1 VLSRSPVLVIVPD
14 QATFQMEKAI
24 LDDGRIQGFMDLQ
37 VLGFRRL
44 CFKVLDET
52 GGITRPFITPVG
64 RSMAVQSILWEHKDR
79 FSVYAPMVNYPG
91 FREEVIQALSEF
103 NSYDVKPEDL
113 EALAT
118 GEATGEAAEEGNPP
132 FLAQKLKDLELIY
145 RKYAAFLQDNFLDP
159 DDCLKLA
166 AERIPESHLIRNA
179 TVWIDGFSGF
189 TPREYQVI
197 GAILKTASQVNL
209 ALCMDREEIQHPPRE
224 TSLFHPVREVY
235 EKVLD
240 LCSEHG
246 VPVEDAII
254 LGQEGALPR
263 FKHPELACVE
273 SAFRAKHR
281 GPWQVFQ
288 PPSDCE
294 APGGTGLIP
303 GGVNLVCA
311 VNPVAEVEY
320 VAREI
325 LRLVR
330 EEGLRFK
337 DITVELRNL
346 QKYKDLI
353 EMVFTDHRIPY
364 FLDIKSPLSHHP
376 LAELIRSAFD
386 IVAAD
391 FGFDAVFR
399 YLKTDLAP
407 AEREAVDELENYVLA
422 CGIRGKVWLQEE
434 AWRYT
439 LEFLPEDEEG
449 LDDEPE
455 AGLHEKPEEGLEE
468 KPEAGVHQRPKEE
481 PEEGLERRLREG
493 PEEGPEKSLDKRS
506 GQGRDEVSEKGP
518 RSRIDNRRIDAI
530 RRQAMSA
537 FSRFYS
543 KLTGAGELTAEGI
556 SLALYDLLTDLRV
569 QETLAR
575 WQEEC
580 TRRGD
585 LISAIEHA
593 GIWDKVLEILE
604 QAVEILGSRTCDVE
618 TYALLINAGLEGIRL
633 GAIPPSLD
641 QVLVG
646 SLDRTRQ
653 PECRVT
659 FLLGASEGDLP
670 MKHGE
675 RGVFTDQE
683 RELLLK
689 AGLNLE
695 PSSRLRQL
703 HEEYLVYIALARPR
717 EALYVS
723 YPLGDKDGNAV
734 FPSPVIGWLK
744 GVMPYKQTRFVPTG
758 PPGTY
763 PEDLDYLAPATVW
776 GVTTRRLSF
785 LRQGVAPGVVWEEVY
800 RWMLQP
806 SRLPKTRK
814 ILSSLS
820 FTNYLGRLGE
830 PLSHM
835 LYGRPL
841 VTSVS
846 RLERF
851 QECPFRHFAADGL
864 RLKQRQV
871 FKLDPLKTGS
881 FFHEAMREF
890 VKEVSVQGTEAHRME
905 QEDVLEIMDRVV
917 GDLVPRIQDRLFLSS
932 FRYQYVSNSLSA
944 LLRSSALLF
953 LEHMKRGKFRPMAVE
968 VPFGLPGGVT
978 PYSVELPGYGE
989 VLLRGRI
996 DRVDVARIGPRAYLR
1011 VVDYKSSGS
1020 KLDLLEV
1027 YYGLSL
1033 QLLVYL
1039 GVVLSKWDELLRWP
1053 AALAVPGEGDQTQ
1066 ARVMPYPAGA
1076 VYLPINDPFLR
1087 ERGPLNRD
1095 EAWLKRKRE
1104 NLRMAGLFVDD
1115 LDVLR
1120 QMDGTASGT
1129 SDIVPV
1135 YFKKSGGLGS
1145 SSQLVPEADFEAL
1158 LEFAEHKV
1166 RQIAADIISGKIDI
1180 RPYRRRKRTACTYCE
1195 FSPLCTFDVLVEGNE
1210 YNTVVSIPKEQ
1221 IWEEIRKV
1229 CVGGE

>member
-1 VLSRSPVLVIVPD
+1 MGLRFIIGPAGSGKTRYMINAVIEGLLCQDADMQYSAHSAAGPSGADLRAAHRAEPGVNSGADPESHRGAEPGAHPGAYSRADSEARSGARSGVLSRSPVLVIVPD

-407 AEREAVDELENYVLA
+407 AEREAVDGWKTTCLRPA
-422 CGIRGKVWLQEE
+422 S
-434 AWRYT
+434 
-439 LEFLPEDEEG
+439 
-449 LDDEPE
+449 
-455 AGLHEKPEEGLEE
+455 
-468 KPEAGVHQRPKEE
+468 EAGVAPGRGLAVHSRILRRMRKGWMTSRRRVCMRSRRKVWRSRRRGASKA
-481 PEEGLERRLREG
+481 EGRAGRRTGTEIEEG
-493 PEEGPEKSLDKRS
+493 PEEGPEKVWIEIGARAGRS
-506 GQGRDEVSEKGP
+506 IGEGP

-871 FKLDPLKTGS
+871 FKQDPSRRAASSTKQCASSLRKCRS
-881 FFHEAMREF
+881 R
-890 VKEVSVQGTEAHRME
+890 VQKPTA
-905 QEDVLEIMDRVV
+905 
-917 GDLVPRIQDRLFLSS
+917 
-932 FRYQYVSNSLSA
+932 
-944 LLRSSALLF
+944 
-953 LEHMKRGKFRPMAVE
+953 
-968 VPFGLPGGVT
+968 
-978 PYSVELPGYGE
+978 
-989 VLLRGRI
+989 
-996 DRVDVARIGPRAYLR
+996 
-1011 VVDYKSSGS
+1011 
-1020 KLDLLEV
+1020 
-1027 YYGLSL
+1027 
-1033 QLLVYL
+1033 
-1039 GVVLSKWDELLRWP
+1039 W
-1053 AALAVPGEGDQTQ
+1053 
-1066 ARVMPYPAGA
+1066 
-1076 VYLPINDPFLR
+1076 
-1087 ERGPLNRD
+1087 NR
-1095 EAWLKRKRE
+1095 KMCSR
-1104 NLRMAGLFVDD
+1104 
-1115 LDVLR
+1115 
-1120 QMDGTASGT
+1120 
-1129 SDIVPV
+1129 
-1135 YFKKSGGLGS
+1135 
-1145 SSQLVPEADFEAL
+1145 
-1158 LEFAEHKV
+1158 
-1166 RQIAADIISGKIDI
+1166 
-1180 RPYRRRKRTACTYCE
+1180 
-1195 FSPLCTFDVLVEGNE
+1195 
-1210 YNTVVSIPKEQ
+1210 
-1221 IWEEIRKV
+1221 
-1229 CVGGE
+1229 